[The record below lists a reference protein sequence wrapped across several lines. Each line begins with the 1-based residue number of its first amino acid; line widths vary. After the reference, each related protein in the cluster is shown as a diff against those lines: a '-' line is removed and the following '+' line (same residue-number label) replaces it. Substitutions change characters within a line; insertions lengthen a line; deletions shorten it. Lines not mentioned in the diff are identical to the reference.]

1 LRRYAARSI
10 VAPINLEEDSM
21 SSRLLALLLV
31 IGLFG
36 ALTSVALMDVGYLGI
51 CEPHFQSWA
60 GAQVF
65 ADLVIVCLLGCFWMV
80 ADGRA
85 RGINPWPFVVATVFF
100 GSFGVLFYLVL
111 REVRA
116 GASRPVAA

>member
-1 LRRYAARSI
+1 
-10 VAPINLEEDSM
+10 M
-21 SSRLLALLLV
+21 SPRLLALLLV

-51 CEPHFQSWA
+51 FEPHFQSWGA
-60 GAQVF
+60 AQVF
-65 ADLVIVCLLGCFWMV
+65 ADLVILALLGCFWMV

-85 RGINPWPFVVATVFF
+85 RGINPWPFVVATLFL

-111 REVRA
+111 REVRQ
-116 GASRPVAA
+116 GAPRPASA